1 MHDELV
7 KRLRELQA
15 ITEHC
20 GEQSCGECENRELC
34 DKYDNKTL
42 SGTYKEAADAIEELN
57 KQIENGHKAYKA
69 VYHNLAARIPH
80 WISVKDRLPEE
91 PYGCLL
97 VVWDSPQNGGDD
109 FLNYLPYFAGWDGE
123 QWNDADGE
131 QVPFE
136 VVYWRPLQPLPE
148 PPKEE
153 A

>member
-1 MHDELV
+1 MYDETI
-7 KRLRELQA
+7 RNLRNE
-15 ITEHC
+15 
-20 GEQSCGECENRELC
+20 S
-34 DKYDNKTL
+34 KYALPSQTRKAL
-42 SGTYKEAADAIEELN
+42 IEAADVIEKLEITIAGLN
-57 KQIENGHKAYKA
+57 EVIKG
-69 VYHNLAARIPH
+69 LADDMPCWIP
-80 WISVKDRLPEE
+80 VTERLPEE

-136 VVYWRPLQPLPE
+136 VVYWRPLPPLPE

-153 A
+153 T